1 MMVHFP
7 WLHPGLIHG
16 PLPEGVVLF
25 DPGVELASEFPRWRP
40 ENLPLSG
47 ACVRRLA
54 SEYVDFAQGL
64 SRISDLRPYEA
75 AGLEDFYTDTGMD
88 IRSSLREKAAPEAA
102 SADDR
107 RRRAQVALT
116 LALSREEQFAALRGQ
131 EDRLARAQ
139 GGFAASL
146 GLEAGDAFAD
156 QGVADAL
163 IFPRAGSDLPWR
175 GMFGPLLCLVPEG
188 TRFFVSDP
196 DVAGELLSLGLSR
209 EAGAGG
215 KDFIHLRVSPHDLEP
230 VGDAS
235 LSAVIVVRPS
245 EP

>member
-25 DPGVELASEFPRWRP
+25 DPGVELVSEFPRWRP

-47 ACVRRLA
+47 TCARRLA
-54 SEYVDFAQGL
+54 SEYVDFARGL
-64 SRISDLRPYEA
+64 SRASDLRPYET

-88 IRSSLREKAAPEAA
+88 IRSRLREKAASEAP

-107 RRRAQVALT
+107 RRRAQIVLT
-116 LALSREEQFAALRGQ
+116 LALYREEQFAALRGQ
-131 EDRLARAQ
+131 EDRLARAR
-139 GGFAASL
+139 GDFAASL
-146 GLEAGDAFAD
+146 GLEDGDAFAD
-156 QGVADAL
+156 QGAADAL

-175 GMFGPLLCLVPEG
+175 DMLGPLLCLVPEG

-196 DVAGELLSLGLSR
+196 DVAGELLSFGLPR

-215 KDFIHLRVSPHDLEP
+215 EDFIRLRVSPHDLDP
-230 VGDAS
+230 AGDAS
-235 LSAVIVVRPS
+235 LSAVVVVRPS